1 MIIKICIKKGKKM
14 RFIIKNF
21 YYKYIIIIISLFRGF
36 TLRIQNNDV
45 ELNVLKIASMSED
58 IGTYK

>member
-1 MIIKICIKKGKKM
+1 MNKLYRNSI
-14 RFIIKNF
+14 RN
-21 YYKYIIIIISLFRGF
+21 LN

>member
-1 MIIKICIKKGKKM
+1 MNKLYRNSIRNI
-14 RFIIKNF
+14 N
-21 YYKYIIIIISLFRGF
+21 
-36 TLRIQNNDV
+36 TLRNQNNDV

>member
-1 MIIKICIKKGKKM
+1 MNKLYRNSIRNI
-14 RFIIKNF
+14 N
-21 YYKYIIIIISLFRGF
+21 